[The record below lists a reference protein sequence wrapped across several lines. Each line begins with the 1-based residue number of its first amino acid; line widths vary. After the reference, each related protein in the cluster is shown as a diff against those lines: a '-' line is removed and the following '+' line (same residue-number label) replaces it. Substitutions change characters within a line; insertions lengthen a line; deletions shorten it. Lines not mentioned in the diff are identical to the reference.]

1 MTRVFNLI
9 AICNLA
15 AFAMFGG
22 CGQAATNAQLAVG
35 DMAPTFTLPD
45 QDGVARSLSDYRGQ
59 NVLVYFYPKDFTSGC
74 TTQACGIRDE
84 YDDYRAAGIT
94 VLGISGDS
102 PESHKAFE
110 KEHGLPFTL
119 LSDKGL
125 KVAAH
130 YGADGVLDFARRY
143 SFLINEE
150 GKIIAMI
157 HDVNVRSHSTQVLN
171 LFKETGQE

>member
-9 AICNLA
+9 AICQLA
-15 AFAMFGG
+15 AFAMIGG
-22 CGQAATNAQLAVG
+22 CGQAAANAQLAVG

-45 QDGVARSLSDYRGQ
+45 QDGVARSLADYRGQ
-59 NVLVYFYPKDFTSGC
+59 NVLIYFYPKDFTSGC

-84 YDDYRAAGIT
+84 YGDYSAAGIT

-110 KEHGLPFTL
+110 QEHDLPFTL

-130 YGADGVLDFARRY
+130 YGADGVLDFAKRY

-150 GKIIAMI
+150 GKIIAVI
-157 HDVNVRSHSTQVLN
+157 HDVDVRSHSSNVLN
-171 LFKETGQE
+171 LFREAEQE

>member
-22 CGQAATNAQLAVG
+22 CGQAATHAQLAVG
-35 DMAPTFTLPD
+35 DMAPTFTLLD

-84 YDDYRAAGIT
+84 YDDYMAAGIT

-110 KEHGLPFTL
+110 QEHGLPFTL
-119 LSDKGL
+119 LSDEGL

-130 YGADGVLDFARRY
+130 YGADGVLDFAKRY
-143 SFLINEE
+143 SFLINGD

-157 HDVNVRSHSTQVLN
+157 HNVEVNTHSASVLN
-171 LFKETGQE
+171 LFTEAEQD